1 MSLRR
6 SPAMLAP
13 RSCKVIG
20 RVATLYRENPE
31 IKRQQEPP
39 GPRRAPC

>member
-6 SPAMLAP
+6 SPAMLAAEVVQ
-13 RSCKVIG
+13 VIG